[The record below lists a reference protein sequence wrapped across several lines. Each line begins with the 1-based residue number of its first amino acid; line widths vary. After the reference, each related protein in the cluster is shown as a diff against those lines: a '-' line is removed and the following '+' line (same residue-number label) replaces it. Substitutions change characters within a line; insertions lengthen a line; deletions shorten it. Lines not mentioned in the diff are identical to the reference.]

1 MREMGP
7 TDEAATENAAMDG
20 HAAPAA
26 DPRAAGASTTCG
38 VRVGVFGGGAAAAA
52 RRASLARVGAAV
64 VWEGEDED
72 ALGDLPASL
81 GLLVV
86 AGPVAGRS
94 AAVVAA
100 ATRGVAAFVEW
111 PPAPGLREAHAL
123 VRLGEETGTDVGVAR
138 TWRFAPTLAA
148 WGLWPGVTHAP
159 SPETG
164 ATPRAAPAPLV
175 LVDATAPAPLLG
187 GHVLA
192 DLVDLAACLTRGTSL
207 RRLDA
212 RLVRDAAR
220 APVALAASLRFT
232 SGAYAQIVLTP
243 APGGTA
249 PRRRIAAATP
259 AGALDADLWPER
271 AAALDAETR
280 AVLAAAA
287 TGAPPPVSALDALA
301 LVRLLDR
308 VTARLR

>member
-1 MREMGP
+1 MPDVAGP
-7 TDEAATENAAMDG
+7 PHEAAVETATNPPPSAAR
-20 HAAPAA
+20 AP
-26 DPRAAGASTTCG
+26 G

-52 RRASLARVGAAV
+52 RRASLARVGAEV
-64 VWEGEDED
+64 VWEGDDDD

-81 GLLVV
+81 GLVVV

-100 ATRGVAAFVEW
+100 AARGVAAFVEW

-148 WGLWPGVTHAP
+148 WGVGPAGSSVFGPPACP
-159 SPETG
+159 S
-164 ATPRAAPAPLV
+164 AAPAPLV

-212 RLVRDAAR
+212 RLVRDATH
-220 APVALAASLRFT
+220 APVALAAALRFT
-232 SGAYAQIVLTP
+232 SGAYAQIALAP

-249 PRRRIAAATP
+249 PRRRIVAAAP

-280 AVLAAAA
+280 AVLDAVAR
-287 TGAPPPVSALDALA
+287 GVPPPVTALDALA
-301 LVRLLDR
+301 LVRLLER
-308 VTARLR
+308 VTSRLR